1 METIKEMYGI
11 ESKKECRLRNL
22 YHNRFYHQ
30 EEMDAQLKA
39 YQDFIDGGA
48 RIQLEDGRPTTMA
61 EINVSVFLFKEEEDV
76 RQYYFNADI
85 QLKEAKKII
94 CQDFAGH
101 DGTKDISPDKFTLY
115 RTDNFN
121 EPSFPVRRMNVTF
134 KSNKVFSGD
143 LLVLRGNKDCDPSD
157 VMKLSVHLTNT
168 GLSDDSKYLQD
179 VEVMKEMTL
188 DDLKEQ
194 LMDLPALHPLTSHLQ
209 NPNFL
214 RVREKTY
221 NGFFGRIFREP
232 KKTLK

>member
-1 METIKEMYGI
+1 M
-11 ESKKECRLRNL
+11 
-22 YHNRFYHQ
+22 
-30 EEMDAQLKA
+30 
-39 YQDFIDGGA
+39 
-48 RIQLEDGRPTTMA
+48 
-61 EINVSVFLFKEEEDV
+61 
-76 RQYYFNADI
+76 
-85 QLKEAKKII
+85 
-94 CQDFAGH
+94 
-101 DGTKDISPDKFTLY
+101 
-115 RTDNFN
+115 
-121 EPSFPVRRMNVTF
+121 TF